1 MCFFD
6 THMHLTKARLE
17 DALCRM
23 LKENKICALSV
34 AVDFNDS
41 VLNAQLRGENIYVGA
56 GLHPC
61 FSIGR
66 LSDKEKDDWNNL
78 LNNNKIACMGEC
90 GLDDKAT
97 ISLDDQLYNLRFFCD
112 LAAAYSLPLSVHIR
126 KYHNELLKLL
136 NEYNGKL
143 SGIIHGFTFSKDLA
157 KRYLDAGFML
167 GVGRYGLKRGR
178 AFNEAL
184 AYAGIL
190 NLVLESDF
198 DGRFDYDVK
207 LFESLIKELSI
218 LFSLDKKECKNKLL
232 VNSFS
237 VLNLNGENIA
247 SAF

>member
-1 MCFFD
+1 M
-6 THMHLTKARLE
+6 
-17 DALCRM
+17 
-23 LKENKICALSV
+23 
-34 AVDFNDS
+34 
-41 VLNAQLRGENIYVGA
+41 
-56 GLHPC
+56 
-61 FSIGR
+61 
-66 LSDKEKDDWNNL
+66 
-78 LNNNKIACMGEC
+78 
-90 GLDDKAT
+90 
-97 ISLDDQLYNLRFFCD
+97 
-112 LAAAYSLPLSVHIR
+112 AAAYSLPLSVHIR

-184 AYAGIL
+184 AYAGIS

-207 LFESLIKELSI
+207 LFESLIKELST
-218 LFSLDKKECKNKLL
+218 LFSLDKKECKNKVL